1 MKKIIALFLVLLL
14 TLAVG
19 CNEKKPTPGKKDTTT
34 SSSTVTDSSDENS
47 SSEDTVSD
55 NSSKASEISSAESRA
70 DTVISTVGELCRY
83 RHNSPYADILEM
95 PIFDFLKY
103 WIYKTL

>member
-34 SSSTVTDSSDENS
+34 SSSIVTDSSDENS
-47 SSEDTVSD
+47 SSD
-55 NSSKASEISSAESRA
+55 
-70 DTVISTVGELCRY
+70 Y
-83 RHNSPYADILEM
+83 RQA
-95 PIFDFLKY
+95 
-103 WIYKTL
+103 